1 MGLTGLGKVFAQII
15 RQTAKFL
22 RYIGD
27 KIVHYFRVFIHYLL
41 QYAKLS
47 YKYLGKLYDT
57 FQRDPLTFLQF
68 TGSLAIMIANGVL

>member
-1 MGLTGLGKVFAQII
+1 MGLTGLGKVVSQII
-15 RQTAKFL
+15 RQTAEFL
-22 RYIGD
+22 RYIGN
-27 KIVHYFRVFIHYLL
+27 KIVHYFKLFLHYLY